1 MTKEF
6 SPEQCL
12 ETSDAVL
19 RGATVVASN
28 LAFEAAGL
36 EAAGLEADEHRRRML
51 KSALYLES
59 LLGAFMRFYA
69 DGDEIEA
76 ARISLMEDMFE
87 EGFAAPNGKE
97 GIDAEKK

>member
-6 SPEQCL
+6 TAKDCVEA
-12 ETSDAVL
+12 SDAVL
-19 RGATVVASN
+19 RGASVVANN

-36 EAAGLEADEHRRRML
+36 EADDHRRRML

-59 LLGAFMRFYA
+59 LMGAFMRFYA

-76 ARISLMEDMFE
+76 ARISLMEDMLE
-87 EGFAAPNGKE
+87 EDIAALNGKE